1 MVGTDRVG
9 ADRSAVPEGPGDAVD
24 ASTSAGTPT
33 PAEAL
38 VERHVSAF
46 NAKDLDALL
55 ADFTE
60 DARWVTGD
68 YAVPAGGLRD
78 FFGQAMSAVLP
89 TLTVVRVI
97 DGGESVVAE
106 MTEEWTYEGVVKSAA
121 LLAVFDLEEGR
132 IARAKIYREGSA
144 DA

>member
-1 MVGTDRVG
+1 MESTDPSAEPAGPAAERFYRC
-9 ADRSAVPEGPGDAVD
+9 AAAPARS
-24 ASTSAGTPT
+24 
-33 PAEAL
+33 L
-38 VERHVSAF
+38 VERHVAAF

-68 YAVPAGGLRD
+68 YEVPAGGLRD
-78 FFGQAMSAVLP
+78 FFGQAMSALLP

-97 DGGESVVAE
+97 DGGDAVVAE
-106 MTEEWTYEGVVKSAA
+106 MTEEWTHEGAVKRAA

-132 IARAKIYREGSA
+132 ITRTKIYREGSA